1 MTVNSVTD
9 LAVALG
15 INEAEATQF
24 AVTTCNLMLQH
35 PELLAG
41 DIQHFAQHGT
51 WPDITD
57 KPLVK
62 GDPGTESVLMGMR
75 VLIYKLGKHEG
86 PNGKARQMYDMM
98 RRLGYFSV
106 TDCLR

>member
-1 MTVNSVTD
+1 MTVNSVAD

-51 WPDITD
+51 
-57 KPLVK
+57 
-62 GDPGTESVLMGMR
+62 
-75 VLIYKLGKHEG
+75 
-86 PNGKARQMYDMM
+86 
-98 RRLGYFSV
+98 
-106 TDCLR
+106 

>member
-1 MTVNSVTD
+1 MTVNSSAS
-9 LAVALG
+9 LAITLG
-15 INEAEATQF
+15 ISEAEATQF

-41 DIQHFAQHGT
+41 DILHFAQQGN
-51 WPDITD
+51 WPENTS
-57 KPLVK
+57 KPLLR
-62 GDPGTESVLMGMR
+62 GDPETESVLMGMR

-98 RRLGYFSV
+98 RRLGYFTV

>member
-1 MTVNSVTD
+1 MTVD
-9 LAVALG
+9 AVAELAITLG
-15 INEAEATQF
+15 VSEAEATQF

-41 DIQHFAQHGT
+41 DIQHFAQQGT
-51 WPDITD
+51 WPESTD

-62 GDPGTESVLMGMR
+62 GEPDTESVLMGMR

-86 PNGKARQMYDMM
+86 PDGKARQIYDMM

-106 TDCLR
+106 ADCLR

>member
-1 MTVNSVTD
+1 MTDNS
-9 LAVALG
+9 LAGLALTLG
-15 INEAEATQF
+15 VSETEATQF

-41 DIQHFAQHGT
+41 DIKHFAQQGT
-51 WPDITD
+51 WPESTD
-57 KPLVK
+57 KPLVI
-62 GDPGTESVLMGMR
+62 GEPDTESVLMGMR

-86 PNGKARQMYDMM
+86 PNGKASQMYDMM
-98 RRLGYFSV
+98 RRLGYFTV